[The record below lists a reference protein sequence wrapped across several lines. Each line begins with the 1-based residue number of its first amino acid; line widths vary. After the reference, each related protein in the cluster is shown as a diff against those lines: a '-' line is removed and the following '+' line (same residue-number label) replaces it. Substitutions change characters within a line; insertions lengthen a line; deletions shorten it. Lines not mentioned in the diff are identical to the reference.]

1 MALVRIGGSAE
12 LQLPSARIYA
22 ALCSSNLPL
31 CKQILTDLLRSI
43 IDLFLCFNPLK
54 ITNKLNRIR
63 HQLAA
68 NGGETGECLSRDFR
82 SILRLHCDSE
92 NGTVFF
98 YYPERTPVTERLLA
112 PGAWRD
118 GQLPD
123 CIQ

>member
-63 HQLAA
+63 HISWLQTEAKQENVCL
-68 NGGETGECLSRDFR
+68 ETFGASSVCTATLKTGPYS
-82 SILRLHCDSE
+82 STILREL
-92 NGTVFF
+92 
-98 YYPERTPVTERLLA
+98 
-112 PGAWRD
+112 
-118 GQLPD
+118 Q
-123 CIQ
+123 